1 MKTLKERMLL
11 AAVPF
16 VLLFIVLL
24 LGLAGASSERT
35 VEARTS
41 SQEVSVEAETQQDGE
56 QAEASDAAKEAK
68 EMTTQQGESEE
79 AKETFA
85 LQAEEDGNFA
95 AGAGVDVFFNPFST
109 PQTSA
114 EDTLLEEAEEEPAQ
128 EEPQSDLAMADVKNV
143 LNVRSEPDAEAKIVG
158 YLYADCGGTILE
170 RGDGW
175 TKLQSG
181 ELVGWASN
189 DYLLF
194 NEEAEELAQD
204 VGMTVAT
211 TTTNALRIRKAPSL
225 DAGVYDLLEEGVC
238 YEVLT
243 AEELEFSDNIQISDE
258 WIAIDYDGYSG
269 FVSAEFVKI
278 DFHIDSGETLEQAE
292 ERKKKEAEEKRK
304 REIEKLAATNADD
317 LTLLAALIQCEA
329 GNQPYEGQVAVGA
342 VVMNRVLSLAYP
354 NTIRDVIFASGQ
366 FTPVGSG
373 KVGALIDSG
382 NIRSVSFSAAQDA
395 MAGVNPVGGATHFRR
410 AGSKQGQ
417 IIGNHVFW

>member
-1 MKTLKERMLL
+1 MKTMKERMLQ
-11 AAVPF
+11 AAVPL
-16 VLLFIVLL
+16 VLLLTVLL
-24 LGLAGASSERT
+24 LGFGGESSKRT
-35 VEARTS
+35 VAAKTS
-41 SQEVSVEAETQQDGE
+41 SQEMSAETKIQQDGE
-56 QAEASDAAKEAK
+56 QTEASDKA
-68 EMTTQQGESEE
+68 EE
-79 AKETFA
+79 AKKISTQQTET
-85 LQAEEDGNFA
+85 EEEVNFA
-95 AGAGVDVFFNPFST
+95 AGAGVDIFFNPFST
-109 PQTSA
+109 PGTNA
-114 EDTLLEEAEEEPAQ
+114 EETALLEEAEEAKEEPAQ
-128 EEPQSDLAMADVKNV
+128 EEPQSDLVMADVKNV

-170 RGDGW
+170 RSDGW

-194 NEEAEELAQD
+194 NEEAVELAQD

-225 DAGVYDLLEEGVC
+225 DAGVYDLLEEGAC

-258 WIAIDYDGYSG
+258 WIAIDYEGYSG

-304 REIEKLAATNADD
+304 KEIEKLAATNADD

-342 VVMNRVLSLAYP
+342 VVMNRVLSPAYP

-373 KVGALIDSG
+373 KVGALINSG